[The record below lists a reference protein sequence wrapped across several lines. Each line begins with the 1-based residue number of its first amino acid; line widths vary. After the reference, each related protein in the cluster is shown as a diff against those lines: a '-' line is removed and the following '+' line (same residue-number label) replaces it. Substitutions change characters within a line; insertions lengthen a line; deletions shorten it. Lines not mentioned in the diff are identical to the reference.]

1 MAGVALK
8 VTCVCRLDTKCFFW
22 GKKKNKVWPICV
34 PICSSWPSKLSSWLD
49 VTKAHVQNFSSEPI
63 HQKEAW
69 LWCCIQLPLGKKKKK
84 REACFGHWN
93 KSKCNANLA
102 SKKCGKQSGFTNPP
116 RARAAQ
122 GGCGQ
127 PQPSSAACPRDQH
140 HVIAR
145 SLPRGR
151 RGQLHP
157 LGPGKI
163 FCNRWNWSHCEGAC
177 LSMH

>member
-1 MAGVALK
+1 MFLLGE
-8 VTCVCRLDTKCFFW
+8 
-22 GKKKNKVWPICV
+22 KKKQGLTYLCAHLQFLALETQLLAGCYQSPCTELLFWANPPERSMAVMLY
-34 PICSSWPSKLSSWLD
+34 SAPSR
-49 VTKAHVQNFSSEPI
+49 
-63 HQKEAW
+63 
-69 LWCCIQLPLGKKKKK
+69 KKKK

-102 SKKCGKQSGFTNPP
+102 SKKCGKQSGFTNPL

-145 SLPRGR
+145 SLPRRR